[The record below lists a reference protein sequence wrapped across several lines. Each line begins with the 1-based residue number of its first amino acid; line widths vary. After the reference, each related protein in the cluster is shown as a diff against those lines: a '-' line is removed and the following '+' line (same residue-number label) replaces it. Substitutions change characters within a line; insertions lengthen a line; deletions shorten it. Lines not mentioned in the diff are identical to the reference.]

1 MDPRVSVDVKRLPSL
16 LSAALPIRTME
27 VIPTPETHRQY
38 VDEKNGKL
46 RTAATS
52 HDGADAKFRRAV
64 FDLFAGTRALL
75 TRVTVGDLIGQF
87 RKRGKVETLSVD
99 ATCGEALDLLANP
112 EPGILSA
119 PVIDQDRLLV
129 RPDAPTPFPNTSTT
143 TDHRGVAH
151 LLTPYRSSWASWTSP
166 TSSPG
171 SCSTSR
177 RSSRHPS
184 RPPWAPIRPEA
195 RRRRPKEERHH
206 FRGRR
211 SSPSSWNAYSKTR
224 VEERGSTP

>member
-75 TRVTVGDLIGQF
+75 TRVT
-87 RKRGKVETLSVD
+87 
-99 ATCGEALDLLANP
+99 
-112 EPGILSA
+112 
-119 PVIDQDRLLV
+119 
-129 RPDAPTPFPNTSTT
+129 
-143 TDHRGVAH
+143 
-151 LLTPYRSSWASWTSP
+151 
-166 TSSPG
+166 
-171 SCSTSR
+171 
-177 RSSRHPS
+177 
-184 RPPWAPIRPEA
+184 
-195 RRRRPKEERHH
+195 
-206 FRGRR
+206 GRR
-211 SSPSSWNAYSKTR
+211 LDRTVSK
-224 VEERGSTP
+224 EGEG